1 MRGHAALTTRHAA
14 VALGML
20 AALELLVA
28 LASLS
33 AGSSALVG
41 PGDWLGWLTGS
52 DPDARQHAVMF
63 QARLPRTWLAGLV
76 GAALGASGAAFQA
89 MLRNP
94 LADPYVLGVSG
105 GAALAGTLFLAVGGS
120 AMAGMGLPLASL
132 GGAGATL
139 LMLWAMQR
147 RLPPGRTGAWAVL
160 LIGVLFNAFAS
171 SLITLLKSI
180 VSAQKAQE
188 LLFYLMGSLAAE
200 SMTTAELAVCT
211 ALIGIS
217 LAALIAQAP
226 ALNLLG
232 LGDEDA
238 RALGV
243 EPGRVRGWTIVSGS
257 AAVAVAVAYSGL
269 IGFVGLVV
277 PHALRLVLGPDL
289 RLLLPAAAL
298 GGAAY
303 LTACDLAARMGFGLI
318 GTTLPTGVISAL
330 VGAPLFAL
338 LLWRSLGRG
347 LAEGQP

>member
-1 MRGHAALTTRHAA
+1 MGATPDDRQLAI
-14 VALGML
+14 ML
-20 AALELLVA
+20 
-28 LASLS
+28 
-33 AGSSALVG
+33 
-41 PGDWLGWLTGS
+41 
-52 DPDARQHAVMF
+52 

-105 GAALAGTLFLAVGGS
+105 GAALAGTLFLAIGGGALAS
-120 AMAGMGLPLASL
+120 FGLPAASL
-132 GGAGATL
+132 LGAGATL
-139 LMLWAMQR
+139 MMLWAMQR

-171 SLITLLKSI
+171 SVITLLKAV
-180 VSAQKAQE
+180 VSASKAQE
-188 LLFYLMGSLAAE
+188 LLFYLMGTLAAE
-200 SMTTAELAVCT
+200 GMSAGELVGCT
-211 ALIGIS
+211 IMIGAA
-217 LAALIAQAP
+217 LAAMIAQAP

-243 EPGRVRGWTIVSGS
+243 DPGRVRGWTIVTGS

-303 LTACDLAARMGFGLI
+303 LTGCDLIARLGFGVL

-330 VGAPLFAL
+330 VGAPLFAA

-347 LAEGQP
+347 LGEGGV